1 MRCVTPAKDAPA
13 PLDARRP
20 ERTDGRPAPEL
31 RATATAPVSA
41 SHDALGGSPLDP
53 RLTFA
58 SFVIGRSNT
67 LAHAAARQVAEGR
80 RGDRVMF
87 NPLYIHAGVGLGKT
101 HLLQAVTWAGNSGS
115 ERKVLYLT
123 AEKFMYGFVAA
134 LKTQTALAFK
144 EALRGIDVLV
154 IDDLQFLQGKST
166 QAEFC
171 HTLNALIDAGRQVV
185 IAADRPPSDLESLDD
200 RVRSRLA
207 GGLVVEMGSL
217 GEELRLGILKSRV
230 AAARA
235 HHATFDVPAPVL
247 DYLARTITHNGR
259 DLEGAVN
266 RLLAHSKLN
275 AQPVTLEM
283 AEREVRDLIRP
294 QEPKRIKI
302 EDIQRVVARQYNVS
316 RSDLLSSRRTAN
328 VVRPRQ
334 VAMYLAKTLTL
345 RSLPEIGRRFGGRD
359 HTTVLHAVRKI
370 EALVAKDVA
379 LVRRGRSRS
388 SASCRSNA
396 RTGSSP
402 PCGTGWPVAAA
413 ADRGA
418 AGHFCRKRGERPR
431 RFPCAGG
438 HPRHLAVPPRVW
450 SNPASIRLFG
460 FQMPRRCLSGR
471 PAFPSLGSG
480 GYCNEGHGRTRAT
493 AEIAGPRPS
502 RGRAPQH
509 HSDPRQRAVPRRKRP
524 AVAESHRPR
533 PRGDR
538 NAGGGNRDRRLDHR
552 AGAHVLRHRAQTA
565 RRLADR
571 AGRRRRPRGA
581 GDPRRPLA
589 LHAADPAGK
598 RFPGSRRRRHDAFVH
613 AGRRRPEAADRPHAV
628 RDLDRRD
635 ALLPQRHL
643 SARAGTRQG
652 RDPARGRDRRPSA
665 GAGRSAV
672 AEGRGRHAGRDRAAQ
687 DRRRSAAADR
697 GQ

>member
-1 MRCVTPAKDAPA
+1 MTNSEQDRWSRVKGRLRSTVGEDVYTSWFARMDLEGVQDESVRLSVPTRFLKSWIQAHYAERVLSCWQAEMPEVHRIDLTVRSAIRSTVPAKQPVAPLEARRVERTEGRAPA
-13 PLDARRP
+13 DL
-20 ERTDGRPAPEL
+20 RTF
-31 RATATAPVSA
+31 TPVSA
-41 SHDALGGSPLDP
+41 THEALGGSPLDP

-58 SFVIGRSNT
+58 SFVVGRSNT
-67 LAHAAARQVAEGR
+67 LAHAAARQVADGR
-80 RGDRVMF
+80 RGDPVMF

-101 HLLQAVTWAGNSGS
+101 HLLQAVTWAGNAGG

-235 HHATFDVPAPVL
+235 HHASFDVPDPVL

-259 DLEGAVN
+259 DLEGAIN

-275 AQPVTLEM
+275 NQPVTLDM

-370 EALVAKDVA
+370 EALVNKDTA
-379 LVRRGRSRS
+379 LCEEVESL
-388 SASCRSNA
+388 
-396 RTGSSP
+396 
-402 PCGTGWPVAAA
+402 
-413 ADRGA
+413 
-418 AGHFCRKRGERPR
+418 KRQLQQE
-431 RFPCAGG
+431 
-438 HPRHLAVPPRVW
+438 
-450 SNPASIRLFG
+450 
-460 FQMPRRCLSGR
+460 
-471 PAFPSLGSG
+471 
-480 GYCNEGHGRTRAT
+480 
-493 AEIAGPRPS
+493 
-502 RGRAPQH
+502 
-509 HSDPRQRAVPRRKRP
+509 
-524 AVAESHRPR
+524 
-533 PRGDR
+533 
-538 NAGGGNRDRRLDHR
+538 
-552 AGAHVLRHRAQTA
+552 
-565 RRLADR
+565 
-571 AGRRRRPRGA
+571 
-581 GDPRRPLA
+581 
-589 LHAADPAGK
+589 
-598 RFPGSRRRRHDAFVH
+598 
-613 AGRRRPEAADRPHAV
+613 
-628 RDLDRRD
+628 
-635 ALLPQRHL
+635 
-643 SARAGTRQG
+643 
-652 RDPARGRDRRPSA
+652 
-665 GAGRSAV
+665 
-672 AEGRGRHAGRDRAAQ
+672 
-687 DRRRSAAADR
+687 
-697 GQ
+697 